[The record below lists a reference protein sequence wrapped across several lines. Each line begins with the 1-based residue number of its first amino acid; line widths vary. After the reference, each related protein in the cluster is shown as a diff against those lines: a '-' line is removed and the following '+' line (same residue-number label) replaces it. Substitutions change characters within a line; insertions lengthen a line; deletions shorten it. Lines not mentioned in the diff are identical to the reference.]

1 MPDLA
6 QMHPQIVHFVVGLL
20 IVGVLLRLVS
30 LTGKVGFAS
39 GAATTLILLGT
50 LASVFAVSSGT
61 KAHGPAERVPGARA
75 AVMEHEE
82 WGERTR
88 NAFLVIAMVELAALA
103 FRDPRRRRLVHVA
116 AGVLGLAG
124 VFVLYEA
131 AEHGGTLVYAYAG
144 GVGIRSGDPADVEHL
159 LVAGLYHEAMQ
170 DRADGRG
177 DDAARLFEEMA
188 RRQPDDPDVQMLA
201 IESLLLDRK
210 DAARARAA
218 LQALPAAPEN
228 RRMVLRRG
236 LLLTD
241 AYEALGFPD
250 SARAVLE
257 GLKEEFPTNQRVVQK
272 LEGMR

>member
-6 QMHPQIVHFVVGLL
+6 QLHPQIVHFVVALL

-30 LTGKVGFAS
+30 LTGKVPFAN
-39 GAATTLILLGT
+39 GAAATLILLGT
-50 LASVFAVSSGT
+50 VASVVAVSSGT

-88 NAFLVIAMVELAALA
+88 NAFLIIAAVELMGLA
-103 FRDPRRRRLVHVA
+103 IRDPRRRRMVHLA

-124 VFVLYEA
+124 LGVLYEA

-159 LVAGLYHEAMQ
+159 LVAGLYHEAML

-177 DDAARLFEEMA
+177 EDAARLIEELA
-188 RRQPDDPDVQMLA
+188 RRRPDDPDVQMLA
-201 IESLLLDRK
+201 VESLLLDRTDPE
-210 DAARARAA
+210 DALAA
-218 LQALPAAPEN
+218 LRGLPVPEGN
-228 RRMVLRRG
+228 RRIRLRHDW
-236 LLLTD
+236 LLAD
-241 AYEALGFPD
+241 AYDALGFAD
-250 SARAVLE
+250 SARLVLE
-257 GLKEEFPTNQRVVQK
+257 GLKAEFPTNRRV
-272 LEGMR
+272 LERLGEGR

>member
-6 QMHPQIVHFVVGLL
+6 QMHPQIVHFVVALL
-20 IVGVLLRLVS
+20 IVGVLLRLAS
-30 LTGKVGFAS
+30 LTGKLPFAS

-50 LASVFAVSSGT
+50 VASVFAVASGT
-61 KAHGPAERVPGARA
+61 RAHGPAERVPGARA

-88 NAFLVIAMVELAALA
+88 NAFLVIAVVELAALA
-103 FRDPRRRRLVHVA
+103 LRDPRRRRLVHVA

-124 VFVLYEA
+124 LFVLYEA
-131 AEHGGTLVYAYAG
+131 AEHGGTLVYGYAG
-144 GVGIRSGDPADVEHL
+144 GVGVRSGDPADVEHL

-170 DRADGRG
+170 DRADGRA
-177 DDAARLFEEMA
+177 DAAARLFEEMA
-188 RRQPDDPDVQMLA
+188 RRRPADPEVQMLA
-201 IESLLLDRK
+201 VESLLLDRK
-210 DAARARAA
+210 DAAAARGALAA
-218 LQALPAAPEN
+218 LPVVPDN
-228 RRMVLRRG
+228 RRMTLRRG

-241 AYEALGFPD
+241 TYEALGFPD

-257 GLKEEFPTNQRVVQK
+257 GLKEEFPTNARVAQR